1 MNQEELIRYS
11 RMIAIPEIG
20 REGMEKLR
28 ETKVMIVGCGALGSV
43 CAMYLAGAG
52 VGEITI
58 ADFDTIDISNL
69 QRQLFFESAQAGESK
84 AAVLAERIKALNPDI
99 TIKCLQEMITSEKA
113 MTLFADKDFIID
125 ATDNPS
131 SKTMTDGVCQ
141 KLGIPYC
148 IGGVSGF
155 KGQAM
160 SWQPGCAAY
169 TDIFSPQTVCSGF
182 TPCSLGGVL
191 GPAAGVVACIQASEA
206 IKHLTGVGEMLYNKI
221 FMIDLLTM
229 ESHTLSVE

>member
-20 REGMEKLR
+20 REGVEKLQNS
-28 ETKVMIVGCGALGSV
+28 KVMIVGCGALGSI

-69 QRQLFFESAQAGESK
+69 QRQLFFESAQAGKSK
-84 AAVLAERIKALNPDI
+84 AEALVERMRALNPMCNVI
-99 TIKCLQEMITSEKA
+99 CLKEMITSDSAKN
-113 MTLFADKDFIID
+113 LFADKDFIID

-131 SKTMTDGVCQ
+131 SKTMTDEVCR
-141 KLGIPYC
+141 KLGVPYS
-148 IGGVSGF
+148 IGGVAGF
-155 KGQAM
+155 KGQVM
-160 SWQPGCAAY
+160 SWNPGCAGY
-169 TDIFSPQTVCSGF
+169 SDIFSPESVNSGF

-191 GPAAGVVACIQASEA
+191 GPSAGIIACIQSSEA
-206 IKHLTGVGEMLYNKI
+206 IKHLTGAGEMLYNKI
-221 FMIDLLTM
+221 FMIDLLSM
-229 ESHTLSVE
+229 ESHTFSIV

>member
-28 ETKVMIVGCGALGSV
+28 KSKIMIIGCGALGSI

-58 ADFDTIDISNL
+58 ADFDTIDTSNL
-69 QRQLFFESAQAGESK
+69 QRQLFFETSQSGKSK
-84 AAVLAERIKALNPDI
+84 ALTLAHRINVLNPECKV
-99 TIKCLQEMITSEKA
+99 TCLQEMITADKA
-113 MTLFADKDFIID
+113 KDLFDGKDFIID

-131 SKTMTDGVCQ
+131 SKNMTDTVCQ
-141 KLGIPYC
+141 ALALPYS
-148 IGGVSGF
+148 IGGVAGF
-155 KGQAM
+155 KGQVM
-160 SWQPGCAAY
+160 SWQPGCAGY
-169 TDIFSPQTVCSGF
+169 SDIFSPQSVDGGF

-191 GPAAGVVACIQASEA
+191 GPAAGTIACIQASET
-206 IKHLTGVGEMLYNKI
+206 IKHLTGAGEMLYNKI

-229 ESHTLSVE
+229 ESQTLSVV